1 MTTINTAAT
10 NLYSSL
16 KDSSNSAASKSN
28 TSALLDALTGS
39 NSVSQATK
47 TAAES
52 SYTLDL
58 SPEAQQF
65 LSQNGSGSVNALN
78 GNFILTKKQ
87 EAQIAEVIAK
97 YKEEPFTKETYD
109 KMEAELDELG
119 LSPQALAIK
128 DKARGINTTSM
139 LLAALNGTGGD
150 LNQSLLGG
158 GASEEQSQ
166 TKKDNYV
173 KTILGKWS
181 DISTTIDDADGN
193 DSEQL
198 IES

>member
-1 MTTINTAAT
+1 MTTINTAAS

-16 KDSSNSAASKSN
+16 KDSSNSAASQSN
-28 TSALLDALTGS
+28 TSALLDAMTGS
-39 NSVSQATK
+39 KSVVQATK

-65 LSQNGSGSVNALN
+65 LSQNGSGSVKALD

-97 YKEEPFTKETYD
+97 YKDEPFTKETYD
-109 KMEAELDELG
+109 QMEEELDALG

-150 LNQSLLGG
+150 LNQTLLSGG
-158 GASEEQSQ
+158 VSEEQSQ

-181 DISTTIDDADGN
+181 DVSTTIDDADGN